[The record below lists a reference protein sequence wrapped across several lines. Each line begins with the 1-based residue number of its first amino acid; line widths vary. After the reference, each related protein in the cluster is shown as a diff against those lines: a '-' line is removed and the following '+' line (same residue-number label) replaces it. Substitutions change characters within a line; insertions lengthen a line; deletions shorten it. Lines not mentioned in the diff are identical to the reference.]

1 MKLRRLLCLLV
12 TACMMLTL
20 LCACADPEP
29 PKHPSEDTPDTPS
42 DPSPDDPS
50 TDVPSDP
57 STDVPSTDAPST
69 DAPSEPDAADKAT
82 FVADLDRD
90 DVDDRVYL
98 AYDESAKSVTLS
110 IVSGKDDTELMSETV
125 KTEQGERVA
134 YCLKL
139 GKGQNRDELVRWTY
153 RVTPISTLILQC
165 HVFHLN
171 AKGEIVDIEK
181 RGQTFTLSADPAML
195 AHQEPSF
202 VSIRETINANIVP
215 NAGYYDSY
223 LLLDCCDGAVRYS
236 TADEPLLPQ
245 EITFGLSDLG
255 Q

>member
-1 MKLRRLLCLLV
+1 M
-12 TACMMLTL
+12 
-20 LCACADPEP
+20 
-29 PKHPSEDTPDTPS
+29 PSI
-42 DPSPDDPS
+42 
-50 TDVPSDP
+50 
-57 STDVPSTDAPST
+57 
-69 DAPSEPDAADKAT
+69 
-82 FVADLDRD
+82 VAITN
-90 DVDDRVYL
+90 
-98 AYDESAKSVTLS
+98 KSVSDVMTFFGKYS
-110 IVSGKDDTELMSETV
+110 QESTSSGSGIIVGQNDTELMSETV
-125 KTEQGERVA
+125 TTEQGERVA